1 MRILKHGFVLA
12 AMLCCSLLLL
22 NTRVSA
28 QTILIDAKA
37 GIAGTLAPTYLD
49 WSEVLRNRR
58 SPDLLQTLDISAT
71 ALYRLNDKF
80 FIGGDFLYKRTS
92 EQLDT
97 RIGFGLPAELSA
109 TWLIPSVAIAFV
121 PIQPFKDGALV
132 KFTVGAGMLF
142 GSIRE
147 NIRAVSETNTYS
159 ATGVAAHSE
168 LSFGLPLS
176 SLFTTTLNAGVRAGL
191 TGEAKTKSSVIDNQL
206 PTLSFVSFVF
216 SIGLVFKL

>member
-1 MRILKHGFVLA
+1 MHILKHAFRLVATLV
-12 AMLCCSLLLL
+12 CSIVIL
-22 NTRVSA
+22 NTQVSA
-28 QTILIDAKA
+28 QTIFIDAKA
-37 GIAGTLAPTYLD
+37 GIGGTLAPTYLD

-71 ALYRLNDKF
+71 ALYRMNDKF
-80 FIGGDFLYKRTS
+80 FIGGDFLYKRSS

-109 TWLIPSVAIAFV
+109 TWLIPSVAVAFV

-132 KFTVGAGMLF
+132 KFTFGAGVLF

-147 NIRAVSETNTYS
+147 NVRAVSETNTYS

-191 TGEAKTKSSVIDNQL
+191 TGEAKTKSTVIDDQL
-206 PTLSFVSFVF
+206 PTLSFISFAF

>member
-1 MRILKHGFVLA
+1 MRMLKLGFVLA
-12 AMLCCSLLLL
+12 ASLCCLLHML
-22 NTRVSA
+22 NTRASA

-37 GIAGTLAPTYLD
+37 GIAGTIAPNYLD

-80 FIGGDFLYKRTS
+80 FIGGDFLYKRAS

-109 TWLIPSVAIAFV
+109 TWLIPSVAITFV

-142 GSIRE
+142 GSIQE
-147 NIRAVSETNTYS
+147 NVRAVSETNIYS

-176 SLFTTTLNAGVRAGL
+176 SLLTTTLNAGVRVGL
-191 TGEAKTKSSVIDNQL
+191 TGEAKTKSAVIDNQL
-206 PTLSFVSFVF
+206 PTLSFVSFAL
-216 SIGLVFKL
+216 SIGLVFKI

>member
-1 MRILKHGFVLA
+1 M
-12 AMLCCSLLLL
+12 
-22 NTRVSA
+22 SA

-37 GIAGTLAPTYLD
+37 GIGGTLAPTYLD

-58 SPDLLQTLDISAT
+58 SPDLVQTLDISAT
-71 ALYRLNDKF
+71 ALYRMNDKF
-80 FIGGDFLYKRTS
+80 FIGGDFLYKRSS

-109 TWLIPSVAIAFV
+109 TWLIPSVAVAFV

-132 KFTVGAGMLF
+132 KFTFGAGVLF

-147 NIRAVSETNTYS
+147 NVRAVSETNTYS

-191 TGEAKTKSSVIDNQL
+191 TGEAKTKSTVIDDQL
-206 PTLSFVSFVF
+206 PTLSFISFAF

>member
-1 MRILKHGFVLA
+1 MALNYRFIIVAFSFLLILPHR
-12 AMLCCSLLLL
+12 SRL
-22 NTRVSA
+22 NA

-37 GIAGTLAPTYLD
+37 GVGGAIAPTYLD

-58 SPDLLQTLDISAT
+58 SPDILQTLDLSAT
-71 ALYRLNDKF
+71 ALYRLNDKVF
-80 FIGGDFLYKRTS
+80 LGGDFLYKHSS
-92 EQLDT
+92 EQLDA

-109 TWLIPSVAIAFV
+109 TWLIPSVAAAFV

-147 NIRAVSETNTYS
+147 SARAFNETNIYS
-159 ATGVAAHSE
+159 ATGVAAHGE
-168 LSFGLPLS
+168 FSFGLPLS
-176 SLFTTTLNAGVRAGL
+176 SLFTASLNAGIRAGW
-191 TGEAKTKSSVIDNQL
+191 TGEAKTKSQVIDEQL
-206 PTLSFVSFVF
+206 PTLSFVSFAF

>member
-1 MRILKHGFVLA
+1 MFVLTLNE
-12 AMLCCSLLLL
+12 ML
-22 NTRVSA
+22 NA

-37 GIAGTLAPTYLD
+37 GVGGTIAPTYLD

-58 SPDLLQTLDISAT
+58 SPDILQTLDLSTT
-71 ALYRLNDKF
+71 ALYRVNEKV
-80 FIGGDFLYKRTS
+80 FIGGDFLYKRAS

-97 RIGFGLPAELSA
+97 RLGFGLPAELSA
-109 TWLIPSVAIAFV
+109 TWLMPSVAVAFV
-121 PIQPFKDGALV
+121 PIQPMKDGALV
-132 KFTVGAGMLF
+132 KITIGAGMLF

-147 NIRAVSETNTYS
+147 SVRTNENITYT

-176 SLFTTTLNAGVRAGL
+176 TLFTTTLNAGVRAGL
-191 TGEAKTKSSVIDNQL
+191 TGEAKTKSQIIDSQL
-206 PTLSFVSFVF
+206 PTLSFLSFAF